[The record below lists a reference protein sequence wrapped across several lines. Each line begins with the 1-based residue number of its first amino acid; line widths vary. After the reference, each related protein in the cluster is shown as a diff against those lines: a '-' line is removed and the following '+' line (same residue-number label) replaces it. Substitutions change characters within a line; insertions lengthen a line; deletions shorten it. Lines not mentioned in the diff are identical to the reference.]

1 MLLKLLTQIK
11 KMFLSTRRETNP
23 QPSDGLIYITIITI
37 ELPGLRRIS
46 DLIRYTDISRL
57 EDLEVCISVYVASTN
72 QYSS

>member
-1 MLLKLLTQIK
+1 MLLKLLTPIK

-23 QPSDGLIYITIITI
+23 QPSDGLIYITI